1 MSTADLVSR
10 YIVLTKEVM
19 PHLARTSHKHWPV
32 SNDHCFQRIIL
43 DAVCGG
49 VWYEYLP
56 RPAYKNLTHDQAA
69 NAVKLCN
76 DIISGDADLIILNKQ
91 SLQWRGKTGATPLPP
106 KDFSQSSHHYRCG
119 AELGAKN
126 SCPS

>member
-1 MSTADLVSR
+1 MSTVDLVSR

-49 VWYEYLP
+49 VWYDYLP
-56 RPAYKNLTHDQAA
+56 RPAYKNLTHDQETH
-69 NAVKLCN
+69 AVKLCN
-76 DIISGDADLIILNKQ
+76 DIILGDADLIVLNKQ
-91 SLQWRGKTGATPLPP
+91 SLQWRGKTSATQLPP
-106 KDFSQSSHHYRCG
+106 KD
-119 AELGAKN
+119 
-126 SCPS
+126 

>member
-1 MSTADLVSR
+1 MRTVDLVSR
-10 YIVLTKEVM
+10 YIVLTKEIM

-32 SNDHCFQRIIL
+32 SNDHCFQRIVL

-49 VWYEYLP
+49 VWYDYLL

-76 DIISGDADLIILNKQ
+76 DIISGDADLIVLNKQ
-91 SLQWRGKTGATPLPP
+91 SLQWRGKTGATPFSP
-106 KDFSQSSHHYRCG
+106 KG
-119 AELGAKN
+119 
-126 SCPS
+126 

>member
-10 YIVLTKEVM
+10 YILLTKEVM

-49 VWYEYLP
+49 VWYDYLP

-76 DIISGDADLIILNKQ
+76 DIISGDADLIVLNNQ
-91 SLQWRGKTGATPLPP
+91 SLQWRGKTCAKSLPRGINP
-106 KDFSQSSHHYRCG
+106 IRQTIIDVKPR
-119 AELGAKN
+119 
-126 SCPS
+126 

>member
-91 SLQWRGKTGATPLPP
+91 SLQWRGKTGATPLLP
-106 KDFSQSSHHYRCG
+106 KDKFHS
-119 AELGAKN
+119 
-126 SCPS
+126 

>member
-32 SNDHCFQRIIL
+32 SNDHCFQRIVL

-49 VWYEYLP
+49 VWYNHLL
-56 RPAYKNLTHDQAA
+56 RLAYKNLNYDQAA

-76 DIISGDADLIILNKQ
+76 DIISGDADLIVLNKQ
-91 SLQWRGKTGATPLPP
+91 SLRWRGK
-106 KDFSQSSHHYRCG
+106 C
-119 AELGAKN
+119 
-126 SCPS
+126 